1 MKKTLLIIAA
11 ALLVSSLGLRA
22 YFAFV
27 PPPAPTLK
35 EPLALIVPENLSGW
49 QIKDLDM
56 AESPESSARISEFL
70 NFDDALFRVFQKG
83 DAFVGLYIA
92 YWTPGKASYRW
103 AGAHTPDTCWVLNGW
118 TREEREYSIPFT
130 YNKIRLEPA
139 EFGVYSKDGSSQN
152 VYFWHLVGGE
162 PFSYSQKGTP
172 NILGALMDV
181 KEYGLNLRQ
190 EQFFIRLS
198 SNKTMDQLKQMEG
211 FNEIIQS
218 LVEIGLEEEAY
229 AGQTPEN
236 TQS

>member
-1 MKKTLLIIAA
+1 MKKILLFIAATLLI
-11 ALLVSSLGLRA
+11 SSLGLRA

-27 PPPAPTLK
+27 PPPAATLE
-35 EPLALIVPENLSGW
+35 EPLAIIVPEVLNGW

-83 DAFVGLYIA
+83 ETFVGLYIA

-118 TREEREYSIPFT
+118 TREDRKYSIPFV

-162 PFSYSQKGTP
+162 PFGYDQKGTP
-172 NILGALMDV
+172 NILGALLDV
-181 KEYGLNLRQ
+181 KEYGLNLRE

-198 SNKTMDQLKQMEG
+198 SNRTLDELKKIGG
-211 FNEIIQS
+211 FEAIIKS
-218 LVEIGLEEEAY
+218 LVKIGLEEEVY
-229 AGQTPEN
+229 SSSPEVALR
-236 TQS
+236 